1 MSLIDKITLEDLE
14 GDQRDLAELIGL
26 EPYKSLVQTYGGCNI
41 YVQKIDRLIR
51 DTRDNDIRK
60 KFNGFNFQDLA
71 IEYNLSERMIREIT
85 SDELKELKAK
95 PIDGQISC
103 L

>member
-1 MSLIDKITLEDLE
+1 MSLINKIKIEDLD
-14 GDQRDLAELIGL
+14 GDQHDLAELIGI
-26 EPYKSLVQTYGGCNI
+26 EPYKALVQTYGGCNI
-41 YVQKIDRLIR
+41 YIQKIDRLIR
-51 DTRDNDIRK
+51 DTRDNEIRN
-60 KFNGFNFQDLA
+60 KFNGYNFQDLA